1 MCGPTTFVNRTG
13 KCAEQL
19 ETSGK
24 QAEIEALL
32 HERLESGQWR
42 DALKDR
48 CKALVVQRGADN
60 LTVEEL
66 VHIVAP
72 EGRTSVPG
80 VVKEEVL
87 TKIKEFLSTLQDA

>member
-1 MCGPTTFVNRTG
+1 MP
-13 KCAEQL
+13 EQL

-32 HERLESGQWR
+32 RERLEASHWR
-42 DALKDR
+42 DTLKDR
-48 CKALVVQRGADN
+48 CKALVEQRGADN

-66 VHIVAP
+66 VHIIAP

-80 VVKEEVL
+80 AVKEEVL
-87 TKIKEFLSTLQDA
+87 SKIKEFMAGLPDT